1 MNQIGDVLNIKEAS
15 CREMYLPDLQSLLK
29 MDMNK
34 YWSWGSRG
42 PTVDNMKEPRMFRLR
57 VSGHLHK
64 GYVYI
69 FLNGSDLFE
78 VHLTTLQNV
87 IKKRTDDM
95 GLYFDQLVEWI
106 DNNVERI
113 PEYVD

>member
-1 MNQIGDVLNIKEAS
+1 MNQIGDVLNVKEAS
-15 CREMYLPDLQSLLK
+15 CREMYLPDLQSLLR

-34 YWSWGSRG
+34 YWSWESRN
-42 PTVDNMKEPRMFRLR
+42 PTVDTMKQPQMFRLR
-57 VSGHLHK
+57 VSGYHHK

-69 FLNGSDLFE
+69 FLNGSDLFD
-78 VHLTTLQNV
+78 VYLTNLKNV

-106 DNNVERI
+106 DINVERI
-113 PEYVD
+113 PDYVD